1 MTAILFRP
9 SGRSQDQTIKMLKK
23 EEEDQTIKGPHV
35 QNAGFFLF
43 LYKTQEKITKTNKR
57 EKVYKV
63 RCPSMSFSSLS
74 MYTRGN

>member
-35 QNAGFFLF
+35 QNAGFFFISLQ
-43 LYKTQEKITKTNKR
+43 KPRKDNKD
-57 EKVYKV
+57 
-63 RCPSMSFSSLS
+63 
-74 MYTRGN
+74 